1 MPVCLFELNGFI
13 VDMGRSMNALKA
25 VSFVRDFIE
34 KVIQLIGNVFDLNEG
49 KGTN

>member
-1 MPVCLFELNGFI
+1 
-13 VDMGRSMNALKA
+13 MNTLKA
-25 VSFVRDFIE
+25 VSFVGDFIE